1 MENVKEKIETL
12 RKKLNDYNYQYYVLN
27 NPSVS
32 DFEYDQLMEELMR
45 LEKMHP
51 EYYLPTSPS
60 VRVGGKVVDGFKKV
74 KHKKFMLSIGDVF
87 NEDEL
92 YSFDETIRKIL
103 NVDLVEYMCEL
114 KIDGLACSIE
124 YSNGELILAS
134 TRGDGTTGEDVTNNI
149 LTIKSIPLQIS
160 DKRDIEIRGEV
171 FMPKSSLAS
180 CNLEREKNGEPL
192 FANCR
197 NAASGSLKQLDS
209 SITAKRKL
217 DAFWYYV
224 PDALELGFKKHSD
237 TLDYLEKLGIKVND
251 KKEVVLG
258 IDNVIKYVHK
268 ITSIRDSLPY
278 DIDGL
283 VIKVN
288 DMTKYDEIGYTMKV
302 PKWEIAYKF
311 PPEEQ
316 ITQIEDIEIS
326 VGRTGRVTPT
336 AILLPVRVAG
346 SLVSRATLNNE
357 DYIKE
362 KDIRIG
368 DFISLHK
375 AGDVIP
381 EVEKVI
387 LSRRDKSLKP
397 YTLPSDCPF
406 CHQHLEKKQGQTYCV
421 NSSCPSRQVNAL
433 IHFASKAGMNIVGMG
448 DKLIELL
455 FNEKLLKSIPDFYL
469 LKEHQEELMLLD
481 GIGKKTCDSLFSNI
495 EESKHNDLYQLICG
509 LNIGLVGKKTAQVL
523 SNHYQSLDKLASS
536 DLEELSSL
544 SDVGEITA
552 NKIKEY
558 FLNEDNINMINK
570 LRELNLNFESL
581 NKKKEVKENYFTN
594 KKFVLTG
601 TISVSRDVMTKRI
614 EDLGGISSSSV
625 SKNTDFVLAGDS
637 AGSKLDK
644 AVELGVKVF
653 SEEEIM
659 PLILDA
665 EKEINKEE

>member
-1 MENVKEKIETL
+1 MDKIEEKIESL

-45 LEKMHP
+45 LEKENP
-51 EYYLPTSPS
+51 QYYSSTSPS
-60 VRVGGKVVDGFKKV
+60 VRVGGKVIDGFKKV
-74 KHKKFMLSIGDVF
+74 THKKFMLSIADVF
-87 NEDEL
+87 NEEEL

-103 NVDLVEYMCEL
+103 KVDKVEYMCEL

-124 YSNGELILAS
+124 YSNGKLVLAS
-134 TRGDGTTGEDVTNNI
+134 TRGDGTIGEDVTNNI
-149 LTIKSIPLQIS
+149 LTIKSIPLEIS

-171 FMPKSSLAS
+171 FMPKSSLFS
-180 CNLEREKNGEPL
+180 LNLEREKNGEMI

-224 PDALELGFKKHSD
+224 PDAINLGFTKHSD

-251 KKEVVLG
+251 KKEVVFG
-258 IDNVIKYVHK
+258 IDNVIKYMHK
-268 ITSIRDSLPY
+268 ISEIRKDLPY

-336 AILLPVRVAG
+336 AILLPVRVSG

-387 LSRRDKSLKP
+387 LSRRSSSSLP
-397 YTLPSDCPF
+397 YKLPTTCPF
-406 CHQHLEKKQGQTYCV
+406 CHEKLEKKQGQTYCV
-421 NSSCPSRQVNAL
+421 NNLCPSRQVNAL

-448 DKLIELL
+448 EKLIELL
-455 FNEKLLKSIPDFYL
+455 FNEKLLLTIPDFYL
-469 LKEHQEELMLLD
+469 LHEHMEKLMLLD
-481 GIGKKTCDSLFSNI
+481 GIGKKTCETLFKNI
-495 EESKHNDLYQLICG
+495 EESKKNDLYQLICG

-523 SNHYQSLDKLASS
+523 SSHYKSLDNLASS
-536 DLEELSSL
+536 SIDELASL
-544 SDVGEITA
+544 SDVGSITA
-552 NKIKEY
+552 NKIKEF
-558 FLNEDNINMINK
+558 FLNEENINMINK
-570 LRELNLNFESL
+570 LRSLNLNFEL
-581 NKKKEVKENYFTN
+581 INKNNNVKENYFTN
-594 KKFVLTG
+594 KRFVLTG
-601 TISVSRDVMTKRI
+601 TISVSRDEMTKRI
-614 EDLGGISSSSV
+614 ESLGGISSSSV
-625 SKNTDFVLAGDS
+625 SKNTDFVLAGTS

-644 AVELGVKVF
+644 ARELNIKIY
-653 SEEEIM
+653 SEDEIM
-659 PLILDA
+659 PLILEA
-665 EKEINKEE
+665 EKK

>member
-1 MENVKEKIETL
+1 MDLEKERIEQL
-12 RKKLNDYNYQYYVLN
+12 RKKLDECNYQYYVLD
-27 NPSVS
+27 NPTIS

-45 LEKMHP
+45 LEKNRP
-51 EYYLPTSPS
+51 DLFSPISPS
-60 VRVGGKVVDGFKKV
+60 NRVGGKVLDGFKKI

-87 NEDEL
+87 NEEEL
-92 YSFDETIRKIL
+92 YAFDETIRKIL
-103 NVDLVEYMCEL
+103 KCDKVEYVCEV

-124 YSNGELILAS
+124 YVDGKFTLAS
-134 TRGDGTTGEDVTNNI
+134 TRGDGTIGEDVTNNV

-171 FMPKSSLAS
+171 FMPKKSLIS
-180 CNLEREKNGEPL
+180 CNKEREASGEPL

-224 PDALELGFKKHSD
+224 PDATSLGFTKHSD
-237 TLDYLEKLGIKVND
+237 TLDYLATLGIKVND
-251 KKEVVLG
+251 QRQVVSG
-258 IDNVIKYVHK
+258 IDEVISYMHK
-268 ITSIRDSLPY
+268 MAEIRPTLPY

-316 ITQIEDIEIS
+316 ITKIEDIEIS

-336 AILLPVRVAG
+336 AILLPVRVSG
-346 SLVSRATLNNE
+346 SLVSRATLNNI
-357 DYIKE
+357 DFINE

-368 DFISLHK
+368 DYISLHK

-387 LSRRDKSLKP
+387 LERREEGLTKYSLPKE
-397 YTLPSDCPF
+397 CPF
-406 CHQHLEKKQGQTYCV
+406 CHHDLVKKQGQTYCI
-421 NSSCPSRQVNAL
+421 NDLCPSRRINAL
-433 IHFASKAGMNIVGMG
+433 IHFASKAGMDIVGMG

-455 FNEKLLKSIPDFYL
+455 FNENLLSSIPDFYL
-469 LKEHQEELMLLD
+469 LKDHQEELMLLD
-481 GIGKKTCDSLFSNI
+481 GIGQKTCLTLFEKI
-495 EESKHNDLYQLICG
+495 EESKNNDLYKLICG

-523 SNHYQSLDKLASS
+523 ASHFTSLDKLMEASV
-536 DLEELSSL
+536 EELSSL
-544 SDVGEITA
+544 QDVGLLTA
-552 NKIKEY
+552 EKIHSF
-558 FLNEDNINMINK
+558 FLDESNIQMINK
-570 LRELNLNFESL
+570 LREMNLNFNSL
-581 NKKKEVKENYFTN
+581 STKKEIKDNFFTN

-601 TISVSRDVMTKRI
+601 TISVSREVMTKRI

-625 SKNTDFVLAGDS
+625 SKNTDFVLAGEN

-644 AVELGVKVF
+644 AQELNIKVF
-653 SEEEIM
+653 SEEEIL
-659 PLILDA
+659 PLIIEA
-665 EKEINKEE
+665 EESN